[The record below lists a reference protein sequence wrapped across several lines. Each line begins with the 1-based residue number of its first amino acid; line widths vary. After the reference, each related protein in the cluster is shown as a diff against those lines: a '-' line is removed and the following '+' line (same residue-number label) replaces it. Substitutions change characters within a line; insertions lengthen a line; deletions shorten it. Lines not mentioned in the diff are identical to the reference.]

1 MSVCTLTGHAVVSV
15 GPYGITLDNS
25 VAKRDGQSYAL
36 QAHGEVW
43 GDPLEVRT
51 SSTQRHCF
59 SHDPSLASALT
70 LTSCCTQVT
79 SLRREDVAFVAPKN
93 KTFDI
98 LQGNTLPSSGTP
110 RGHQVRRL
118 ALPTTGASSFG

>member
-51 SSTQRHCF
+51 SKHAATLF
-59 SHDPSLASALT
+59 LAGPSALT

-110 RGHQVRRL
+110 RGHQVTRL
-118 ALPTTGASSFG
+118 ALPTTGASSLG

>member
-1 MSVCTLTGHAVVSV
+1 MTVCTLTGHAVVSV

-51 SSTQRHCF
+51 SKQSSDTVSRTTQV
-59 SHDPSLASALT
+59 SASALT
-70 LTSCCTQVT
+70 LTSCCT
-79 SLRREDVAFVAPKN
+79 R
-93 KTFDI
+93 
-98 LQGNTLPSSGTP
+98 
-110 RGHQVRRL
+110 
-118 ALPTTGASSFG
+118 